1 MAPKTNSRDTTT
13 EHESDL
19 NTGIHTGINAGTS
32 AVADMTRQQL
42 ASTATTACAMLR
54 VMETYQQTHQSL
66 IQRAA
71 LLQEQTADRLRSA
84 STPAELMAIHSTVLL
99 SGFSEIAQYAQEI
112 MLASL
117 KAQGELLRPTEQQQQ
132 AVRSTANAAAPLFQA
147 WQSVF
152 TAPMQSASTF
162 APRHH

>member
-1 MAPKTNSRDTTT
+1 MGTKTNSRDSAAA
-13 EHESDL
+13 HEGDL
-19 NTGIHTGINAGTS
+19 NAGINAGTT
-32 AVADMTRQQL
+32 AVADITRQQL

-54 VMETYQQTHQSL
+54 VMETFQQTQHHL

-84 STPAELMAIHSTVLL
+84 SSPAELMAINSTVML
-99 SGFSEIAQYAQEI
+99 SSFSEMAQYAQEL
-112 MLASL
+112 MLASI
-117 KAQGELLRPTEQQQQ
+117 KAQGEFMRPTEQQQQ
-132 AVRSTANAAAPLFQA
+132 AVSSTASAAGPLFQA

-152 TAPMQSASTF
+152 TAPMYGGPTF

>member
-1 MAPKTNSRDTTT
+1 MAPKSNTRDTTT
-13 EHESDL
+13 AQESEHTSD
-19 NTGIHTGINAGTS
+19 INAGTS
-32 AVADMTRQQL
+32 AVADITRQHL

-54 VMETYQQTHQSL
+54 VMETFQHTQQQL

-84 STPAELMAIHSTVLL
+84 NTPAEMMAIHSTVLL
-99 SGFSEIAQYAQEI
+99 SSVSTIAQYAQEM

-117 KAQGELLRPTEQQQQ
+117 KAQGEFMRPTEQQQQ

-152 TAPMQSASTF
+152 TAPMQSGSTF

>member
-1 MAPKTNSRDTTT
+1 MASKTNSRDTATT
-13 EHESDL
+13 HDTDL
-19 NTGIHTGINAGTS
+19 NAGLNAGTS
-32 AVADMTRQQL
+32 AVADITRQQM
-42 ASTATTACAMLR
+42 ASTASTACAMLR
-54 VMETYQQTHQSL
+54 AMETFQQTQHHL

-99 SGFSEIAQYAQEI
+99 SGFSELAQYAQEL

-117 KAQGELLRPTEQQQQ
+117 KAQSEFMRPAEQQQQ
-132 AVRSTANAAAPLFQA
+132 AASSTASAAAPLFQA

-152 TAPMQSASTF
+152 TAPMYGGSTF
-162 APRHH
+162 TPRHH

>member
-1 MAPKTNSRDTTT
+1 MAPKSNTRDTTT
-13 EHESDL
+13 AQESEHTTD
-19 NTGIHTGINAGTS
+19 INAGAS
-32 AVADMTRQQL
+32 AVADITRQHL

-54 VMETYQQTHQSL
+54 AMETFQQTQQQL

-84 STPAELMAIHSTVLL
+84 NSPAELMAIHSTVLL
-99 SGFSEIAQYAQEI
+99 SSVSTIAQYAQEM

-117 KAQGELLRPTEQQQQ
+117 KAQGEFMRPTEQQQQ
-132 AVRSTANAAAPLFQA
+132 AVRSTASAAAPLFQA

-152 TAPMQSASTF
+152 TAPMQSGSTF

>member
-1 MAPKTNSRDTTT
+1 MAPKSNTRDTTT
-13 EHESDL
+13 AHEADL
-19 NTGIHTGINAGTS
+19 NAGINAGTS
-32 AVADMTRQQL
+32 AVADVTRQQL

-54 VMETYQQTHQSL
+54 VMETFQQTQQQL

-71 LLQEQTADRLRSA
+71 LLQEQTADRLRGANS
-84 STPAELMAIHSTVLL
+84 PAELMAINSTVLL
-99 SGFSEIAQYAQEI
+99 SSLSEIAQYAQDL

-117 KAQGELLRPTEQQQQ
+117 KAQGEFMRPAEQQQQ
-132 AVRSTANAAAPLFQA
+132 AVSSTASAAGPLFQA

-152 TAPMQSASTF
+152 TAPMYSGSTF

>member
-1 MAPKTNSRDTTT
+1 MATKSNSRDASTATQDT
-13 EHESDL
+13 DL
-19 NTGIHTGINAGTS
+19 NAGLQAGTS
-32 AVADMTRQQL
+32 AVADLTRQQM

-54 VMETYQQTHQSL
+54 AMDTFHQTQQHM

-84 STPAELMAIHSTVLL
+84 NTAAELMAINSTVLL
-99 SGFSEIAQYAQEI
+99 SSFSELAQYAQEL

-117 KAQGELLRPTEQQQQ
+117 KAQSEFMRPAEQQQQ
-132 AVRSTANAAAPLFQA
+132 AVTSSASAAAPLFQA

-152 TAPMQSASTF
+152 TAPMYGGSTF
-162 APRHH
+162 TPRHH

>member
-1 MAPKTNSRDTTT
+1 MAPKSNTRDSTSA
-13 EHESDL
+13 HESEIKSD
-19 NTGIHTGINAGTS
+19 INAGTS
-32 AVADMTRQQL
+32 AVADITRQQL

-54 VMETYQQTHQSL
+54 AMETFQQTQQQL

-84 STPAELMAIHSTVLL
+84 NSPAELMAIHSTVLL
-99 SGFSEIAQYAQEI
+99 SSVSTIAQYAQEM

-117 KAQGELLRPTEQQQQ
+117 KAQGELMRPTEQQQQ
-132 AVRSTANAAAPLFQA
+132 AVRSTASAAAPLFQA

-152 TAPMQSASTF
+152 TAPMQSGSTF

>member
-1 MAPKTNSRDTTT
+1 MASKSNTRDSTSA
-13 EHESDL
+13 HESEIKSD
-19 NTGIHTGINAGTS
+19 INAGTS
-32 AVADMTRQQL
+32 AVADITRQQL

-54 VMETYQQTHQSL
+54 AMETFQQTQQQL

-84 STPAELMAIHSTVLL
+84 NSPAELMAIHSTVLL
-99 SGFSEIAQYAQEI
+99 SSVSTIAQYAQEM

-117 KAQGELLRPTEQQQQ
+117 KAQGEFMRPTEQQQQ
-132 AVRSTANAAAPLFQA
+132 AVRSTASAAAPLFQA

-152 TAPMQSASTF
+152 TAPMQSGSTF

>member
-1 MAPKTNSRDTTT
+1 MAPKSNTRDTTT
-13 EHESDL
+13 AHEADL
-19 NTGIHTGINAGTS
+19 NAGINAGTS
-32 AVADMTRQQL
+32 AVADVTRQQL

-54 VMETYQQTHQSL
+54 VMETFQQTQHHL

-84 STPAELMAIHSTVLL
+84 NSPAELMAINSTVLL
-99 SGFSEIAQYAQEI
+99 SSLSEIAQYAQEL

-117 KAQGELLRPTEQQQQ
+117 KAQGEFMRPAEQQQQ
-132 AVRSTANAAAPLFQA
+132 AVSSTASAAGPLFQA

-152 TAPMQSASTF
+152 TAPMYSGSTF